1 MLGHL
6 VWLVKLLGLS
16 PSGIKDPDNLEDRL
30 KLQKAV
36 LLLKHLKV
44 KSFRKYDFNMYL
56 RGPYSPELAS
66 DYYRLEGVEPEPV
79 EGADV
84 EIVKWFASHDPRW
97 LEIASSILWIKEAY
111 PRSKPKEVY
120 SILTLSKPWVGEK
133 EFKRIFREL
142 KEKSLIN

>member
-6 VWLVKLLGLS
+6 AWLVGLLGLS
-16 PSGIKDPDNLEDRL
+16 PSDIRERLEDRL
-30 KLQKAV
+30 RVQKAV
-36 LLLKHLKV
+36 FLLRYLKV
-44 KSFRKYDFNMYL
+44 EPFTGYDFDVYL

-84 EIVKWFASHDPRW
+84 EIVKWFVSHKPRW

-111 PRSKPKEVY
+111 PRSKPKEIY
-120 SILTLSKPWVGEK
+120 SILTLSKPWVGEE
-133 EFKRIFREL
+133 EFRRILREL
-142 KEKSLIN
+142 RERSLLNF